1 MKNYKSARREHVT
14 AVVSVLGGR
23 DLAVVVSVFEG
34 RDFVV
39 VVNVLKRRDVT
50 EVVGHMCEG
59 RDVTTVVGTA
69 WERER
74 DRRGTLWDNLRID

>member
-1 MKNYKSARREHVT
+1 MKNCKSARRGHV
-14 AVVSVLGGR
+14 AAFVGVLRGR
-23 DLAVVVSVFEG
+23 DLAIVVSVFEG

-39 VVNVLKRRDVT
+39 VVDVLKRRDVA
-50 EVVGHMCEG
+50 EVVSHMREG
-59 RDVTTVVGTA
+59 RDVTAVVGTA